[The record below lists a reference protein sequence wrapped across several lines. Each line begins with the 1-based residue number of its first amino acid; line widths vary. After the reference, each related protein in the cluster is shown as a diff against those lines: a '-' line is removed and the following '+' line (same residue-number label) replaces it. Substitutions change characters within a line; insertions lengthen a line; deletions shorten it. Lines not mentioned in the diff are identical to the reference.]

1 MGQQQQESRYIRYK
15 DQYSHGQF
23 NSTSEYRPMEKQ
35 GPPAPPER
43 KSSRELYAAKSGS
56 MSNLGQVGDPGGPIR
71 SSLSTSAVSAQVTQD
86 AYSKKSVS
94 FDTNLTR
101 EIEEPHHASASSEV
115 GYREHQ
121 SQISQEVYSQQTSKP
136 STTTVSSMNDQYQY
150 QQQQQQYQPQQQ
162 QYHLQQQQYQ
172 QQQQQPVYDSSAHDA
187 PDMFNPDDSQNTPRS
202 LAQNVSAQST
212 PASNTPGV
220 IGAQEVY
227 RDPRDRIAAYRQ
239 TNNVITPEP
248 QRMSFR
254 DKMRMFAKEAGENT
268 PQERSKI
275 SRAQQALETQYN

>member
-1 MGQQQQESRYIRYK
+1 MDEQRY
-15 DQYSHGQF
+15 
-23 NSTSEYRPMEKQ
+23 
-35 GPPAPPER
+35 
-43 KSSRELYAAKSGS
+43 
-56 MSNLGQVGDPGGPIR
+56 
-71 SSLSTSAVSAQVTQD
+71 
-86 AYSKKSVS
+86 
-94 FDTNLTR
+94 
-101 EIEEPHHASASSEV
+101 HH
-115 GYREHQ
+115 
-121 SQISQEVYSQQTSKP
+121 
-136 STTTVSSMNDQYQY
+136 
-150 QQQQQQYQPQQQ
+150 QQQQQQQQW
-162 QYHLQQQQYQ
+162 Q
-172 QQQQQPVYDSSAHDA
+172 QQQQQQQQHFTYGGMYSPEE
-187 PDMFNPDDSQNTPRS
+187 SQNTPRS
-202 LAQNVSAQST
+202 QAPSMSLQST